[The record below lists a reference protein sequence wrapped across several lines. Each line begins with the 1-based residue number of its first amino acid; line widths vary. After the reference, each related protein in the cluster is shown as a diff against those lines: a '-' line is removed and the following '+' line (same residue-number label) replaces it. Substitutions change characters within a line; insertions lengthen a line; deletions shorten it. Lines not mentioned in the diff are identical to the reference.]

1 MDRARIASL
10 PIPKEA
16 TEIKITQRDWGI
28 QRSYKTINGAE
39 ICNSIPFNLSN
50 KIRGL

>member
-16 TEIKITQRDWGI
+16 IEIKIIQRNWGI

-39 ICNSIPFNLSN
+39 ICKSIPFNSSTE
-50 KIRGL
+50 IRGL

>member
-10 PIPKEA
+10 PIPKQA

-28 QRSYKTINGAE
+28 ERSYKTTNGAE
-39 ICNSIPFNLSN
+39 VCKSILFNSSH
-50 KIRGL
+50 